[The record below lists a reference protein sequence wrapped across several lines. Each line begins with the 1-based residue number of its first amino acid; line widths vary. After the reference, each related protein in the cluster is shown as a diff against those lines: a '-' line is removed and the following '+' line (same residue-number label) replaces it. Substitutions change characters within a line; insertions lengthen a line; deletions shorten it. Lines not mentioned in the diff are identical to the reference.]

1 MNDNEKLNHNAF
13 NEIWKIHPE
22 LQNNVSSA
30 WWFFLLFPDQKEGYG
45 PKQLMFAFASKAGKN
60 IGVRNIWQKGMNIK
74 NLIALLIFNLQT
86 KFVYPI
92 FINIFCF

>member
-30 WWFFLLFPDQKEGYG
+30 WWFFYYFLINK
-45 PKQLMFAFASKAGKN
+45 
-60 IGVRNIWQKGMNIK
+60 KGMDQN
-74 NLIALLIFNLQT
+74 N
-86 KFVYPI
+86 
-92 FINIFCF
+92 